1 MFIDGL
7 TQVAQGVRDLD
18 RAEAFYRDQLELP
31 WLARFDPPGLV
42 FFDLGGTRLLLEAG
56 DTSSILYL
64 TVDDIHDRFAALQDR
79 GVTCTDPPH
88 LIHRDD
94 DGTFG
99 TAGTEEW
106 MAFFCDSE
114 DNILALVERRPP
126 ASAAA
131 AHRT

>member
-1 MFIDGL
+1 MFINGL

-31 WLARFDPPGLV
+31 WIARFDPPGLV
-42 FFDLGGTRLLLEAG
+42 FFDLGGARLLLEAG
-56 DTSSILYL
+56 DTSSILYF
-64 TVDDIHDRFAALQDR
+64 TVDDIEARYTSLEER
-79 GVTCTDPPH
+79 GVTCTDAPH

-106 MAFFCDSE
+106 MAFFRDSE
-114 DNILALVERRPP
+114 DNIVALVERRPP
-126 ASAAA
+126 TTAA
-131 AHRT
+131 TG